1 MRSRLTAAIAALA
14 MLGLAPSFA
23 NAEDVQT
30 QLQQM
35 QQQMQKMQDQLQA
48 TNDQLKAAN
57 QRVDA
62 QTKLIQDSGLAET
75 RGATNGLPGFLGSLT
90 INGWVAGSYNYNL
103 NDPNDHNNPNGGL
116 AFANGGAT
124 GQFYPLHPDQNSFSL
139 DQVWFG
145 LEREVSEDNRAGFRA
160 DLLIGNTAKYVG
172 GSCGSST
179 DVSCFYV
186 DQAYV
191 HYLAPVANGID
202 FKFGKFDTPIGV
214 EVLATPYN
222 WNITRGDVW
231 SLLEPINHIGIQMG
245 GKIGESGF
253 DWMIG
258 GVNGF
263 APDSPDINDGKSVI
277 GHLGWSSDKASV
289 GLNTIWGPE
298 TFGYDGDQG
307 GVVNLLLKWM
317 PSEKFSMYLN
327 SDFDY
332 MNAPQGTGLNPY
344 AFGFSLAGRYAIT
357 DRTGIALRGEYVKD
371 HDGFLAC
378 SGLLGGLQ
386 IPSALGVPPSAPA
399 GSPSGSNCGGVA
411 TANPPNFDNV
421 WGVTATVDHLLTDQ
435 LMIRGEARYDNVDI
449 TTINSIGNFNQDSY
463 FNQNSHYPGTA
474 QDYQVVLAVEV
485 IYNFNKFGGQ

>member
-48 TNDQLKAAN
+48 TSDQLKAAN

-116 AFANGGAT
+116 AGSNSGDVLGSGNGY
-124 GQFYPLHPDQNSFSL
+124 FYPMHPDQNTFSL

-160 DLLIGNTAKYVG
+160 DIVLGNTAKYAEALQG
-172 GSCGSST
+172 GECTAGT
-179 DVSCFYV
+179 DVSCFYL

-191 HYLAPVANGID
+191 HYLAPIANGVD
-202 FKFGKFDTPIGV
+202 FKFGKFETPIGV

-231 SLLEPINHIGIQMG
+231 TLLEPISHVGIQMG

-258 GVNGF
+258 GVNGLN
-263 APDSPDINDGKSVI
+263 PDSPDINDGKSVI

-289 GLNTIWGPE
+289 GLNTIWGPQ
-298 TFGYDGDQG
+298 TMGYDGDQG
-307 GVVNLLLKWM
+307 GIVNVLAKWN

-327 SDFDY
+327 GDFDY
-332 MNAPQGTGLNPY
+332 MSSPQGTNANPY
-344 AFGFSLAGRYAIT
+344 AWGLSWAARYAFT
-357 DRTGIALRGEYVKD
+357 DRTGLAFRAEYVSE
-371 HDGFLAC
+371 HDNFISC
-378 SGLLGGLQ
+378 SGLSGGLQ
-386 IPSALGVPPSAPA
+386 AQPGGTHSCNFAPVENNPAALGY
-399 GSPSGSNCGGVA
+399 
-411 TANPPNFDNV
+411 NPKYSFDNI

-435 LMIRGEARYDNVDI
+435 LMIRGEARYDNVDLS
-449 TTINSIGNFNQDSY
+449 TAHDSV
-463 FNQNSHYPGTA
+463 FNQNSHYPGTN
-474 QDYQVVLAVEV
+474 QDYQVVLAFEV